1 MRKVCLVVLC
11 LMALLVAC
19 APAAKEPE
27 FKAMSTTQ
35 DVMESLVA
43 HMAQEVWD
51 SVKIEIDEK
60 GTHETRP
67 KNKEEWQEVAYA
79 ARGLAEAST
88 LLMYEGRV
96 EDQGDWAK
104 FVKQLSETSLQ
115 AAKAA
120 DDQDPDKLMQAG
132 GDIYEVCT
140 KCHETYLES
149 VEKKR
154 TGGAPSAAPLKAPP
168 GAAPA
173 TPPPAPAPEK
183 K

>member
-19 APAAKEPE
+19 TPASKEPE
-27 FKAMSTTQ
+27 FKAVSTTQ

-51 SVKIEIDEK
+51 SVKIEIDDK

-67 KNKEEWQEVAYA
+67 RNKEEWQEVAYA

-96 EDQGDWAK
+96 EDQGEWAK
-104 FVKQLSETSLQ
+104 YVKQMSETALQ

-120 DDQDPDKLMQAG
+120 DDQDPDKLLEAG
-132 GDIYEVCT
+132 GNIYDVCT
-140 KCHETYLES
+140 KCHETYLEK

-154 TGGAPSAAPLKAPP
+154 TGGAPTAAPLTAPP

-173 TPPPAPAPEK
+173 VPAPATEK

>member
-1 MRKVCLVVLC
+1 MVLC
-11 LMALLVAC
+11 LMTMLVAC
-19 APAAKEPE
+19 TSAKDPAAE
-27 FKAMSTTQ
+27 FKAVSTTQ

-60 GTHETRP
+60 GTHETKPR
-67 KNKEEWQEVAYA
+67 NKEEWQEVAYA
-79 ARGLAEAST
+79 ARGLAESAT

-104 FVKQLSETSLQ
+104 FVKQMQETSLE

-120 DDQDPDKLMQAG
+120 DDQDPDKLMEAG
-132 GDIYEVCT
+132 GNIYEVCT
-140 KCHETYLES
+140 KCHETYLER

-154 TGGAPSAAPLKAPP
+154 TGGAPSDAPLTAPP
-168 GAAPA
+168 GTAS
-173 TPPPAPAPEK
+173 EK

>member
-1 MRKVCLVVLC
+1 MRKVCLVALC

-19 APAAKEPE
+19 TPAAKEPE
-27 FKAMSTTQ
+27 FKAVSTTQ

-43 HMAQEVWD
+43 HTAQEVWD

-67 KNKEEWQEVAYA
+67 RNKEEWQEVAYA

-96 EDQGDWAK
+96 EDQGEWAK
-104 FVKQLSETSLQ
+104 YVKQLSETSLQ

-120 DDQDPDKLMQAG
+120 DDQDPDKLMEAG
-132 GDIYEVCT
+132 GNIYEVCT
-140 KCHETYLES
+140 KCHEAYLEK

-154 TGGAPSAAPLKAPP
+154 TGGVLSAAPLTTPP

-173 TPPPAPAPEK
+173 VPAPAPATEK
-183 K
+183 Q